1 MIFKFEEKHYRE
13 IAETLQGELE
23 IEEGYAKITVDNPPE
38 GRFVILE
45 IHPKVSYLEEE
56 GNLLVIHTT
65 TSHMQMHNCLG
76 YVASEMLG
84 EVMFVS
90 ESTGNLSG
98 VIVEKGA
105 GVTIYT
111 NIKRKLLSADFSAL
125 SPEVMMAAIALS
137 LADHLLPE

>member
-1 MIFKFEEKHYRE
+1 MIFKFSVEQYEK
-13 IAETLQGELE
+13 IAETLRGELE
-23 IEEGYAKITVDNPPE
+23 VQEDYAKITVDNPEE

-45 IHPKVSYLEEE
+45 IHAEVPYPDKT
-56 GNLLVIHTT
+56 GNMLIIHTT

-76 YVASEMLG
+76 YIASDMLG
-84 EVMFVS
+84 EVMFIS
-90 ESTGNLSG
+90 ESAGNLSG

-111 NIKRKLLSADFSAL
+111 NIDRKLLSADFSTLA
-125 SPEVMMAAIALS
+125 PEVMMASIALS